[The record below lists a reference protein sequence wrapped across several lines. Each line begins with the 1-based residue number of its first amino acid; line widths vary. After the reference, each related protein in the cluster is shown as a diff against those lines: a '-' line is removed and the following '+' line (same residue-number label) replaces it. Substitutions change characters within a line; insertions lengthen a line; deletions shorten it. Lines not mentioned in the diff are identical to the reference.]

1 MKAIR
6 PLTLP
11 KTMDSSEKISKSTSN
26 PCNESSE
33 EGEPGDHFTN
43 GRNILQPA
51 WLRCTF
57 RPCDELDGFLLDY
70 GRYFL
75 LPVGGFLWAVLLMA

>member
-6 PLTLP
+6 PLTKS
-11 KTMDSSEKISKSTSN
+11 KTMDSSEKISKVTSDAGSE
-26 PCNESSE
+26 CSE

-43 GRNILQPA
+43 GCNFLQPT

-57 RPCDELDGFLLDY
+57 RPCDEVDRFLLDY

-75 LPVGGFLWAVLLMA
+75 LPVGFVFWVILLMA

>member
-6 PLTLP
+6 PSTIP
-11 KTMDSSEKISKSTSN
+11 KTMDSSEKISKSTSKTG
-26 PCNESSE
+26 NECSE

-43 GRNILQPA
+43 GRNVLQPA
-51 WLRCTF
+51 GIRCAF
-57 RPCDELDGFLLDY
+57 RPCDELDRFLLDY

-75 LPVGGFLWAVLLMA
+75 LPVGVFLWVILLMA